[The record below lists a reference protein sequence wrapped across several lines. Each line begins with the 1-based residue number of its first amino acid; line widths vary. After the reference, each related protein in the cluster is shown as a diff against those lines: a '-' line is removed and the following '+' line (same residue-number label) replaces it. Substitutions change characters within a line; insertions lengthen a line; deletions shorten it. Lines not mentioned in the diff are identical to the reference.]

1 MNNDS
6 PISRLYAYLSAG
18 NIFEDIALSSAI
30 LKSAH
35 SSPHAS
41 SRHTLTSGKRQMS
54 QKHRANR
61 RKASVKA
68 RRR

>member
-18 NIFEDIALSSAI
+18 NAFDNIATGVDVFRSMLAT
-30 LKSAH
+30 
-35 SSPHAS
+35 PTPT
-41 SRHTLTSGKRQMS
+41 SRPSITIGKRQMS
-54 QKHRANR
+54 QKSRANR
-61 RKASVKA
+61 RKASAKA